1 VAVYSDGT
9 AELLLKETDEAIEEP
24 QIRKV
29 LLNRIRDKVTV
40 CNNEI

>member
-1 VAVYSDGT
+1 MAVYSDGT
-9 AELLLKETDEAIEEP
+9 VKLLLKETDEAIEEP

-29 LLNRIRDKVTV
+29 LLNRIRAKVTV